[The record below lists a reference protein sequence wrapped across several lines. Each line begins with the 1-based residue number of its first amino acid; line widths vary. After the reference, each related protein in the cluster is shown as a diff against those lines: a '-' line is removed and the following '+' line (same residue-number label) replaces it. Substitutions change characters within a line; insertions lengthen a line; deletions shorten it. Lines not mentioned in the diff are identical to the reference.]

1 MLKYRML
8 HSLVT
13 AFNEMF
19 LPSASIT
26 SSNKPVRHRRIV
38 DNVQSPE
45 GIAVDWIYK
54 NIYWTDSSLK
64 SILVASLDGIKRK
77 VLFNTNLREP
87 ACVAVDPL
95 SG

>member
-1 MLKYRML
+1 M
-8 HSLVT
+8 T

-19 LPSASIT
+19 IPSAAIT

-38 DNVQSPE
+38 DNVLSPG

-64 SILVASLDGIKRK
+64 SVLVASLDGIKRR
-77 VLFNTNLREP
+77 VLFNTGLREP